1 MSAGGG
7 YGKPQQKS
15 LQQLQRLVR
24 LVLVFSINII
34 FSFSF
39 SSSFSIRVIFYI
51 VTELCM
57 KWPYYFLGGFR
68 LLKFP
73 LNFQVVLKTAVSCW
87 SSSCWEW
94 QLRTGIFTFKE
105 TRWEL
110 CKVWWAEAFRRSAH
124 TWVVKFFFFF
134 YSFFQNCRRSE
145 DKRN

>member
-57 KWPYYFLGGFR
+57 K
-68 LLKFP
+68 
-73 LNFQVVLKTAVSCW
+73 
-87 SSSCWEW
+87 
-94 QLRTGIFTFKE
+94 
-105 TRWEL
+105 
-110 CKVWWAEAFRRSAH
+110 
-124 TWVVKFFFFF
+124 
-134 YSFFQNCRRSE
+134 
-145 DKRN
+145 